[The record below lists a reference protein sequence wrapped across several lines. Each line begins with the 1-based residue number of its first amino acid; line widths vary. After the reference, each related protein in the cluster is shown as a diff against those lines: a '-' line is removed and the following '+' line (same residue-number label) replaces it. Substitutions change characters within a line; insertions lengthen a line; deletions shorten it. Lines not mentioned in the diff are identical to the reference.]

1 LNQRFKNRQMPSGNP
16 LANLLVVVVGVLTI
30 AMSVVIGFFAF
41 VALAGFVLIVATVVG
56 IRTWWLR
63 RKFDGAQ
70 YKAGSGEEPAAG
82 PKAVIE
88 GEFQV
93 VGSEKPRDSS
103 DPGA

>member
-1 LNQRFKNRQMPSGNP
+1 MPSGNP

-63 RKFDGAQ
+63 RNL
-70 YKAGSGEEPAAG
+70 KARRIRPAAQAG
-82 PKAVIE
+82 LRLARRQLLRV
-88 GEFQV
+88 
-93 VGSEKPRDSS
+93 SS
-103 DPGA
+103 RLSAMRNLGIAAIPGLET

>member
-1 LNQRFKNRQMPSGNP
+1 MPSGNP

-30 AMSVVIGFFAF
+30 AMSVVVGFFAF
-41 VALAGFVLIVATVVG
+41 VALAGFVLIVATIVG

-63 RKFDGAQ
+63 RKFDGTRNQ
-70 YKAGSGEEPAAG
+70 GDNNAGPAAG

-93 VGSEKPRDSS
+93 VGREKPRN
-103 DPGA
+103 PRNPEA

>member
-1 LNQRFKNRQMPSGNP
+1 MPSGNP

-63 RKFDGAQ
+63 RNLKGAQ
-70 YKAGSGEEPAAG
+70 NKAGSTGGPAAG

-93 VGSEKPRDSS
+93 VGNEKPRDRSN
-103 DPGA
+103 PRP

>member
-1 LNQRFKNRQMPSGNP
+1 MPSGNP

-63 RKFDGAQ
+63 RKFNGAQ
-70 YKAGSGEEPAAG
+70 NGARSREGPAAG

-93 VGSEKPRDSS
+93 VGKEKPRDPS
-103 DPGA
+103 DPGP

>member
-1 LNQRFKNRQMPSGNP
+1 MPSGNP

-56 IRTWWLR
+56 IRAWWLR
-63 RKFDGAQ
+63 RSFEAARK
-70 YKAGSGEEPAAG
+70 KAGSAEGPTAG

-93 VGSEKPRDSS
+93 VGKDKPRDSG
-103 DPGA
+103 DPRP